1 MELLGSITLA
11 DISDGSDGKGIN
23 WLGDFNS
30 HPADPSENDAY
41 YNTTDRIS
49 YIYKNGA
56 WSILAKDGQEGK
68 NGQDGNTYSLNGS
81 KGRIVRYKIKNNNDY
96 KICYSP
102 NIYSINATKR
112 EGDAA
117 PVKLTNENYKL
128 TLEITSILSADNV
141 TEIEIVNTTDTNK
154 YIEYDVENNNWNIY
168 IQNIWEGY
176 LNYLKGESVPEA
188 VIKIGSALEREEI
201 AFVFNLFIKDT
212 SDNYYKILISPV
224 SIDWSVSA
232 ALATLT
238 TKADSIVA
246 AVDES
251 NLVFSADGLTITD
264 GGFKINRTILDA
276 SGNKIPDTVLYIEN
290 NPDGTGNLVI
300 KGKVQAESG
309 YFSGELR
316 AATGTFSGELKAA
329 TGTFSGELYAATGTF
344 SGEITAQKGKLE
356 NIIIGNIDT
365 GYIEISSFDKNTTKA
380 GIFQYTKD
388 GETNSYFSNFSID
401 LDGNVIA
408 KSIILG
414 KGTIGGMSFDD
425 GRIYSNGWSIT
436 PDIATFNNIVAQG
449 KITTAIFEQQKI
461 QMCGG
466 TFVFKDG
473 ISIVDRTITSE
484 ETGFI
489 PEIKYGGD
497 GSEKG
502 GLTSDNLY
510 LVTNN
515 NRTNRFFAEYIE
527 DKIVPIDSSSIVSD
541 TYNLILDLGQKS
553 DNNVPTDWIIGINS
567 TSKNLSEA
575 GLSSNSITLSEIEL
589 QNNKYN
595 IKPRIILGKIPYGV
609 ISENSYETYGLYAES
624 VYLTGTLTTKYSV
637 ENGYKYAG
645 INTLN
650 GAPFNITET
659 QSGFNISS
667 DGSSLVDNSRII
679 FWAGSEGTDEA
690 NIQKSSFQVSEKG
703 TLYAEQAYF
712 RNSVFS
718 GANITASKIYA
729 AEIIGLNDGAA
740 LTIKDSDIG
749 INFLRSDSDDI
760 LMSLN
765 SNAMEL
771 TIPINFNSSKNTI
784 DIDNATISSDK
795 IIISDSD
802 INRTTIIDSN
812 KINFYVNYLNNN
824 SALESNY
831 GDLSITTSVLD
842 SIKSLNINYYQNG
855 QRNIAMFNSSNIKL
869 KTKLQLQDSLL
880 IGDTENERFIS
891 EYKKVYSNGV
901 YVGIDIYIEEIGESE
916 ISEVM
921 FTDENDNILVDE
933 NDNTLVS

>member
-11 DISDGSDGKGIN
+11 DVSDGLDGKGIN

-30 HPADPSENDAY
+30 HPTNPTENDAY
-41 YNTTDRIS
+41 YNTTDKIA
-49 YIYKNGA
+49 YIYQNGTWA
-56 WSILAKDGQEGK
+56 ILAKDGQD
-68 NGQDGNTYSLNGS
+68 GQDGNPGKDGNTYALNGS
-81 KGRIVRYKIKNNNDY
+81 KSRIVRYKVKNESDY
-96 KICYSP
+96 KIYYSP
-102 NIYSINATKR
+102 NIYSINVTKR
-112 EGDAA
+112 NGDGA
-117 PVKLTNENYKL
+117 PEKLSNEVYKL
-128 TLEITSILSADNV
+128 KLRITSILSEDDVA
-141 TEIEIVNTTDTNK
+141 EIEIKNFEN
-154 YIEYDVENNNWNIY
+154 YIEYDSNNKNWNIY
-168 IQNIWEGY
+168 IQNIWEAY
-176 LNYLKGESVPEA
+176 LGYLKGNLTLNEE
-188 VIKIGSALEREEI
+188 ILKIGSALEREEI
-201 AFVFNLFIKDT
+201 ALVFSLSIKDE
-212 SDNYYKILISPV
+212 SGNYYEILVSPV

-246 AVDES
+246 AVDEA

-264 GGFKINRTILDA
+264 GGLKINRTILDIN
-276 SGNKIPDTVLYIEN
+276 GNKIPETVLYVEN
-290 NPDGTGNLVI
+290 NPDGTSNLVI
-300 KGKVQAESG
+300 KGKIQAESG

-365 GYIEISSFDKNTTKA
+365 GYIEISSFNKDTTKA
-380 GIFQYTKD
+380 GIFQYTKNE
-388 GETNSYFSNFSID
+388 ETNAYSSNFSID

-425 GRIYSNGWSIT
+425 GRIYSDGWSIT
-436 PDIATFNNIVAQG
+436 PEVATFNNIVAQG
-449 KITTAIFEQQKI
+449 KITTAVFEQQKI

-473 ISIVDRTITSE
+473 LSIEDRVITSS

-515 NRTNRFFAEYIE
+515 NRTNRFFAEYRE
-527 DKIVPIDSSSIVSD
+527 DKIIPIDTSTIVSD
-541 TYNLILDLGQKS
+541 TYNLILDLGQKNDS
-553 DNNVPTDWIIGINS
+553 NVPTDWIIGVNS

-575 GLSSNSITLSEIEL
+575 GLASNSITLSEIEIKD
-589 QNNKYN
+589 NNYK
-595 IKPRIILGKIPYGV
+595 IVPKIILGKIPSGV

-624 VYLTGTLTTKYSV
+624 VYLTGTLTTKYSGG
-637 ENGYKYAG
+637 ENYKYAG

-650 GAPFNITET
+650 GVPFNITES

-667 DGSSLVDNSRII
+667 EGGLLDNSRII
-679 FWAGSEGTDEA
+679 FWAGAEGTGESD
-690 NIQKSSFQVSEKG
+690 IQKSSFQVSEKG

-712 RNSVFS
+712 RNSIFS

-740 LTIKDSDIG
+740 LTIKDSDVG
-749 INFLRSDSDDI
+749 INFLKSDNNDI

-765 SNAMEL
+765 SSSMDLN
-771 TIPINFNSSKNTI
+771 IPIVFKSNEDVI
-784 DIDNATISSDK
+784 DIDEATISSK
-795 IIISDSD
+795 KVIISNNT
-802 INRTTIIDSN
+802 INRTIIIGSN
-812 KINFYVNYLNNN
+812 KIDFYTNYLNNN

-831 GDLSITTSVLD
+831 GDLSITTSISD
-842 SIKSLNINYYQNG
+842 SIKSLNINYYQNE
-855 QRNIAMFNSSNIKL
+855 QRNIASFSGSNIKL
-869 KTKLQLQDSLL
+869 KTRLQLQDGFL
-880 IGDTENERFIS
+880 IGDTENERFVS

-901 YVGIDIYIEEIGESE
+901 YVGIDIYIEEIGENDTSE
-916 ISEVM
+916 IIIA
-921 FTDENDNILVDE
+921 DENGNILIDE
-933 NDNTLVS
+933 NNNTLIY